1 MSVINTENL
10 RNKSHFYQISP
21 SKNDSEDK
29 SEFLISRGHWA
40 LAPECTLA
48 SFATPYYN
56 NIISFSKIN
65 LKLIQLCL
73 LLNCFKF
80 NSFLF
85 YH

>member
-40 LAPECTLA
+40 LATECTLA
-48 SFATPYYN
+48 SF
-56 NIISFSKIN
+56 
-65 LKLIQLCL
+65 
-73 LLNCFKF
+73 
-80 NSFLF
+80 
-85 YH
+85 